1 MDQVAQRAG
10 VSKQTVYS
18 HVASKEAL
26 FTACIRAKVAACGF
40 DETTGVDDTD
50 LRAALS
56 ALTRRFV
63 DLLFDPEVIAMHR
76 LERGE
81 SASQTQRAANR
92 RSRACR
98 SHRFPAAGV
107 DTGARTGRL
116 DTLTTK
122 NGEIFR
128 PTPGGRGLLW
138 LLFCLL
144 MPGYAASAGPPD
156 GAAIAREVDFVN
168 RFGALA
174 NLSYGTDGRP
184 VVLLDLAASGRL
196 VTNTFERWRR
206 NDYPEGA
213 IAARDLVIFLSGKL
227 RGTGILVTDFSD
239 PGRDRAYAVWLPSL
253 RKIRRFAE
261 PDPADGWGNS
271 NFSFGDIYVRRA
283 QDERHELLG
292 RETFTGCL
300 GVLELREAQ
309 RGRFTRWMPQAD
321 CSVQG
326 RPVYRLRSRPLDV
339 DQGYDE
345 RIVWVDQETFTD
357 YRSVYYRD
365 GEVEKVIDKSWRA
378 TGLPDPRAQYWRYWY
393 VHTPTTGQQGLAFVA
408 PDGVSWNDDLP
419 PDLWSEQTLRRMR
432 R

>member
-26 FTACIRAKVAACGF
+26 FTACICAKVAGCGF
-40 DETTGVDDTD
+40 DETTEVDDTD

-174 NLSYGTDGRP
+174 NVSYGTDGRP

-239 PGRDRAYAVWLPSL
+239 PGRDRS
-253 RKIRRFAE
+253 
-261 PDPADGWGNS
+261 
-271 NFSFGDIYVRRA
+271 
-283 QDERHELLG
+283 
-292 RETFTGCL
+292 
-300 GVLELREAQ
+300 
-309 RGRFTRWMPQAD
+309 
-321 CSVQG
+321 
-326 RPVYRLRSRPLDV
+326 
-339 DQGYDE
+339 
-345 RIVWVDQETFTD
+345 
-357 YRSVYYRD
+357 
-365 GEVEKVIDKSWRA
+365 
-378 TGLPDPRAQYWRYWY
+378 
-393 VHTPTTGQQGLAFVA
+393 
-408 PDGVSWNDDLP
+408 
-419 PDLWSEQTLRRMR
+419 
-432 R
+432 